1 MTAIAAV
8 AVAVTACGNGKTSAT
23 PTPVTKQS
31 LTATALI
38 PDLAAFGYAKTADE
52 RDPAAQA
59 GQDARRALYE
69 KQSSPKS
76 SVRVDVVVLTDEAAA
91 TKQFTAVSEA
101 LKNPPADIFEGKSTP
116 RDSTPVAGLGAQ
128 SRSFVTA
135 QPDGNSNLVW
145 TDAYRSGRVVF
156 IVQLLLQTTE
166 QAAPL
171 RADIARAV
179 LSKIN

>member
-1 MTAIAAV
+1 MLAPAL
-8 AVAVTACGNGKTSAT
+8 AVTAACGDGSESAT
-23 PTPVTKQS
+23 PVAATQQA

-38 PDLAAFGYAKTADE
+38 PDLSAFGYAKVGDE

-69 KQSSPKS
+69 RTTATKS
-76 SVRVDVVVLTDEAAA
+76 SVRVDVVVLADEAAA
-91 TKQFTAVSEA
+91 IKQFAAVSEA
-101 LKNPPADIFEGKSTP
+101 LKNPPADIFEGKSVP
-116 RDSTPVAGLGAQ
+116 KDSTPIAGVGAQ

-135 QPDGNSNLVW
+135 QPDKDSNLVW

-166 QAAPL
+166 QAPPVRTNVAQAI
-171 RADIARAV
+171 R
-179 LSKIN
+179 SKIR